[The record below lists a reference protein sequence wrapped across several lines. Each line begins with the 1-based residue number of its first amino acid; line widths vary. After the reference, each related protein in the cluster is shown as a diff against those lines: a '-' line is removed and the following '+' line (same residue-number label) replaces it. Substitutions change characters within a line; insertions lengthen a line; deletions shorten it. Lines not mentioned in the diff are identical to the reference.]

1 MDQKKMGVFLKALRN
16 EKGLTQEQLAEKFHV
31 SGRTVSRWETGS
43 NMPDVSL
50 LVEIADFYGVDVRE
64 LIDGERKNTGSD
76 AESSDVAARIADY
89 AGTEKSR
96 LLRWVQVICFVGVLL
111 ITLAIILQC
120 SRYEPD
126 LRSSGSIAASFAALI
141 AMSAATLYVNG
152 ILAKLLKKKGFV
164 LAIRIAV
171 VALGVLSVRFIIGMA
186 IVLGI
191 AAVDYYNPYEK
202 VSGVDRYDK
211 PGMIEQYRGDFDSGF
226 MIFPD
231 TLEAA
236 SEADFD
242 SKVKT
247 GLFDSDGYFILRASY
262 DPENFEKELERLAG
276 VQCEITFRGQTA
288 INDIRYDETMY
299 RYPAYIASDGYD
311 YVYEYALIDAERE
324 TIIYVLLSYPDMNI
338 ISEYRDYLKKD
349 TLAYQLSNSNVLENF
364 TIYAHTFDGQ
374 AWIEYGD

>member
-1 MDQKKMGVFLKALRN
+1 M
-16 EKGLTQEQLAEKFHV
+16 
-31 SGRTVSRWETGS
+31 
-43 NMPDVSL
+43 
-50 LVEIADFYGVDVRE
+50 
-64 LIDGERKNTGSD
+64 
-76 AESSDVAARIADY
+76 
-89 AGTEKSR
+89 
-96 LLRWVQVICFVGVLL
+96 
-111 ITLAIILQC
+111 
-120 SRYEPD
+120 
-126 LRSSGSIAASFAALI
+126 
-141 AMSAATLYVNG
+141 
-152 ILAKLLKKKGFV
+152 
-164 LAIRIAV
+164 
-171 VALGVLSVRFIIGMA
+171 
-186 IVLGI
+186 
-191 AAVDYYNPYEK
+191 
-202 VSGVDRYDK
+202 DRYDK

>member
-126 LRSSGSIAASFAALI
+126 LRASGSIAASFAALI

-191 AAVDYYNPYEK
+191 AAVDYYNPYE
-202 VSGVDRYDK
+202 
-211 PGMIEQYRGDFDSGF
+211 
-226 MIFPD
+226 
-231 TLEAA
+231 
-236 SEADFD
+236 
-242 SKVKT
+242 
-247 GLFDSDGYFILRASY
+247 
-262 DPENFEKELERLAG
+262 N
-276 VQCEITFRGQTA
+276 
-288 INDIRYDETMY
+288 
-299 RYPAYIASDGYD
+299 
-311 YVYEYALIDAERE
+311 
-324 TIIYVLLSYPDMNI
+324 
-338 ISEYRDYLKKD
+338 
-349 TLAYQLSNSNVLENF
+349 
-364 TIYAHTFDGQ
+364 AHVR
-374 AWIEYGD
+374 